1 MPTQDALATPPS
13 PPPAAHG
20 TEPVASVEDPTAKG
34 FYCGARRSDQQIRQ
48 ATEAGDTP
56 WPWCRLRAGW
66 GTDHSGVGSCRNHTG
81 NTPNGRKAAQLKLEE
96 LRNPAIVALQAVLDD
111 PNVSPQ
117 AKLRAVENVLDRT
130 GHPRRLDVDMDA
142 ARENL
147 VERIQAAM
155 EAPEAEN

>member
-1 MPTQDALATPPS
+1 MTRTDPVAPPTPPTTGYENA
-13 PPPAAHG
+13 PPP
-20 TEPVASVEDPTAKG
+20 SVDDPTAQG
-34 FYCGARRSDQQIRQ
+34 FYCGSRRSDQQIRQ
-48 ATEAGDTP
+48 ATEQGDTP

-66 GTDHSGVGSCRNHTG
+66 GTDHAGFGRCKLHAG
-81 NTPNGRKAAQLKLEE
+81 NTPGGKRAAQLKLEE
-96 LRNPAIVALQAVLDD
+96 LRNPAIVALAKVLTDV
-111 PNVSPQ
+111 NATAQ